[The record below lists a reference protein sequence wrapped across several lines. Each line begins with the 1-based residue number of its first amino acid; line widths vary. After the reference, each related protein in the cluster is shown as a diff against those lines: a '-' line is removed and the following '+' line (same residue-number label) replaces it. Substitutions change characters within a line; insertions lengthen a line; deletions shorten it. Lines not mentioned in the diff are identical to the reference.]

1 MKTTAHP
8 HSLIFD
14 NMLQAVIICTQ
25 HLEITYLNSQAVAM
39 FDLTAEAAIGKPIT
53 SLAAFTENKEFLHSI
68 ERLSPLTIDLEI
80 TKADHKK
87 IFLQCV
93 MEKTEEGFVFFF
105 NDVTEN
111 RKKIEELLMANAQLE
126 LFAFEASHDLQ
137 EPLRTI
143 TGFLRLLEDE
153 LNSQLNDTS
162 RQYMNYAIDGAER
175 MKRIIENL
183 LEYARIGSGTENF
196 AMVDTNEIVNGVVES
211 LQAHIHETNTH
222 ITLQQLP
229 SVYAVDS
236 NMHQLFQ
243 NLISN
248 AIKFR
253 NKNTV
258 PEIEIGYTENE
269 KDFIFHVKD
278 NGIGIDEKFFERI
291 FHVFKR
297 LHSKSKYPGTGIGL
311 AICKKIIENHNGT
324 IWIESEPGKG
334 SCFYFTLPKK

>member
-1 MKTTAHP
+1 
-8 HSLIFD
+8 
-14 NMLQAVIICTQ
+14 MLQAVIICTQ
-25 HLEITYLNSQAVAM
+25 HLEITYLNNQAVAM

-80 TKADHKK
+80 TKTDHKK

-211 LQAHIHETNTH
+211 LQAHIHETNTQ
-222 ITLQQLP
+222 IILQPLP
-229 SVYAVDS
+229 SAYAVDS
-236 NMHQLFQ
+236 HMHQLFQ